1 MFPEL
6 SSIMAAKIVEAQEKY
21 RKNREPRAK

>member
-6 SSIMAAKIVEAQEKY
+6 SSIIAAKIVEAQERNRRN
-21 RKNREPRAK
+21 RKTFK

>member
-6 SSIMAAKIVEAQEKY
+6 SSIMAAKIVEAQERNKKS
-21 RKNREPRAK
+21 RKTTK